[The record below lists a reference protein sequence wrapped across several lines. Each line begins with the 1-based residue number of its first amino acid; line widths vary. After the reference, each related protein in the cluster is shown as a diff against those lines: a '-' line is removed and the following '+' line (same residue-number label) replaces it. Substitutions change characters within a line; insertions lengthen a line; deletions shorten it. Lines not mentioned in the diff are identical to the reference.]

1 MYFAWDLKEKNCFPD
16 YVYLYVGYVIYCDSL
31 CALAAPFFPSM
42 LKKVNPQVNI
52 SIRAISL
59 AGENKLEL
67 STPAM

>member
-1 MYFAWDLKEKNCFPD
+1 MCTYK
-16 YVYLYVGYVIYCDSL
+16 YVIYCDSL
-31 CALAAPFFPSM
+31 CALTDPFPSM

-59 AGENKLEL
+59 AGRSKLEL